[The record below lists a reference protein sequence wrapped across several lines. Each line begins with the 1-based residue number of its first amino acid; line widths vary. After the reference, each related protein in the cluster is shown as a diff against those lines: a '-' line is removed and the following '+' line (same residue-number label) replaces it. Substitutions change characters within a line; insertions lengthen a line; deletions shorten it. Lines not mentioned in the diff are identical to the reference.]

1 MSQAIIDPDAFR
13 DFEVAGWERK
23 ADPYH
28 RVFGP
33 ITSRVIDPLLD
44 AARVGPGTRV
54 LDVATGPGY
63 VAARAAERGASVLG
77 VDIAQEML
85 ALARRLH
92 PRLEFRHADAEWL
105 PFPDRQFDAV
115 VGNFAILHLGH
126 PEQAVAEFARV
137 LVPGG
142 HLALS
147 TWDAPERARFVG
159 VVVDA
164 VQEVGATPPA
174 DIPPGPPFFRFSSD
188 DEFAGL
194 LRSAGLEEIGVRRL
208 AFTHRFSAPDEL
220 WDGLLGA
227 TVRTAALIVGQTAD
241 TQRRIRVAFDRLVR
255 EYAVTD
261 GLDIPVSVKVASG
274 RKPGVSP

>member
-1 MSQAIIDPDAFR
+1 MSQAIIDPDRFR

-28 RVFGP
+28 RFFGP

-44 AARVGPGTRV
+44 AARVGAGTRL

-63 VAARAAERGASVLG
+63 VAARAAERGASVVG
-77 VDIAQEML
+77 VDIAHEML

-92 PRLEFRHADAEWL
+92 PRLEFRHGDAEQL

-115 VGNFAILHLGH
+115 VGNFAILHLGR

-142 HLALS
+142 TLALS
-147 TWDAPERARFVG
+147 MWDGPERARILG
-159 VVVDA
+159 VFADA

-174 DIPPGPPFFRFSSD
+174 DLPPGPPFFRFSSD
-188 DEFAGL
+188 EEFSGL
-194 LRSAGLEEIGVRRL
+194 LRSAGLEGINVERIS
-208 AFTHRFSAPDEL
+208 FTHRVSGPDEL
-220 WDGLLGA
+220 WDGALRA
-227 TVRTAALIVGQTAD
+227 AVRTGPLILGQPAH
-241 TQRRIRVAFDRLVR
+241 TQRQIRGAFDRLVR

-274 RKPGVSP
+274 GKPGVSP